1 MCQTF
6 FSKPFTNLL
15 NVQKQYEKNVWEKT
29 NDTVIL
35 IVDKST
41 DHDKPH
47 FDSFYITISMLKK
60 LFLSE
65 HKLKKALHDTLTRA
79 AFYGLLLTMA
89 N

>member
-1 MCQTF
+1 MRCIMQMRYLYVSDFLSKTF
-6 FSKPFTNLL
+6 ANWL
-15 NVQKQYEKNVWEKT
+15 NMQKMFGMFVNK
-29 NDTVIL
+29 I
-35 IVDKST
+35 T

-65 HKLKKALHDTLTRA
+65 RELKKAFHNTLTRA
-79 AFYGLLLTMA
+79 AFFGLLSTMA

>member
-1 MCQTF
+1 M
-6 FSKPFTNLL
+6 
-15 NVQKQYEKNVWEKT
+15 QKQYEKNVWEKT

-79 AFYGLLLTMA
+79 VFYGLLSTMA

>member
-1 MCQTF
+1 MDQTF
-6 FSKPFTNLL
+6 LLKPFTNLL
-15 NVQKQYEKNVWEKT
+15 NMQKQYEKNVWEKT

-65 HKLKKALHDTLTRA
+65 RELKKALHDTLTRA
-79 AFYGLLLTMA
+79 AFYGLLSTMA